1 MPPKKSAQQHADEA
15 IAMIRSLGIFG
26 NPDDDVSPA
35 KAKQMIG
42 SAKHKSRKYREEAK
56 KDVAHAKTSA
66 VSRVKKPENAWI
78 KHVKAYHASHGGTY
92 ADALKEA
99 KATYKR

>member
-1 MPPKKSAQQHADEA
+1 MPKKSAEQHANEA

-26 NPDDDVSPA
+26 NPNDDVSPA

-42 SAKHKSRKYREEAK
+42 SAKYKSEKYRKEAK
-56 KDVAHAKTSA
+56 KDVEHAKTSA
-66 VSRVKKPENAWI
+66 IPRVKKPESPWI

-92 ADALKEA
+92 GDAMKGA